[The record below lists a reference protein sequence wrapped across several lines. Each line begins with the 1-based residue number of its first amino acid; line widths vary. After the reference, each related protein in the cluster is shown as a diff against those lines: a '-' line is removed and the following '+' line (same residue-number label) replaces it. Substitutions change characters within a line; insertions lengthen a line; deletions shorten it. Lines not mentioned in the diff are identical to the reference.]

1 MKPTSMCLVQMGNK
15 GLELVKSYPDVL
27 PQTIIDEIV
36 VKSMPLGAKDGDFTS
51 NVISEDNA
59 FSSYVFSIPSTF
71 GRDNIGS
78 LVAVFDNTNYSAND
92 VRKLFSIIISELR
105 NNNAVDI
112 TILAEILPTIFKSF
126 GNKNVKIKI
135 SSVVTVEIDFTD
147 EEKPMDTKEKIAK
160 SLSDDM
166 W

>member
-1 MKPTSMCLVQMGNK
+1 MKPMSLCLIHMGSK
-15 GLELVKSYPDVL
+15 GLELVKAYPEVL
-27 PQTIIDEIV
+27 PQTIINEII

-59 FSSYVFSIPSTF
+59 FSSYVFTIPENI

-78 LVAVFDNTNYSAND
+78 LVAVFDNTNYNTND
-92 VRKLFSIIISELR
+92 VRKLFSVLISELR
-105 NNNAVDI
+105 DNSAVN
-112 TILAEILPTIFKSF
+112 TKILAEILPTIYKSF
-126 GNKNVKIKI
+126 GDKSVKIKI
-135 SSVVTVEIDFTD
+135 SSVVTVEIDFAED
-147 EEKPMDTKEKIAK
+147 EKHLDSKDKIAK